1 MANQSAPAA
10 SQALAG
16 PTPQQRLAR
25 IPGAYR
31 NPQAITE
38 RLQYAAEHFHLVSPA
53 TACGAVPEGCSISL
67 STVIIDRDAE
77 TYKVGS
83 KFGLSKSAL
92 DKIGAAAG
100 ISWDAQQSGRLD
112 DGSDPHYCMWRA
124 VGRMRHLDGTEVQLV
139 GTKEMDL
146 REGSQVAISDTA
158 NQLREKRMHIAAH
171 AETKA
176 RLRAIRSIG
185 IRTAYT
191 ADELKRPFVVAK
203 IMWTGQSADPELRRI
218 FAMKQADAMIGGS
231 RALYGNAPTQLAT
244 AQGHQATV
252 AMLPAGVRPPPIG
265 RPYESDDDYEA
276 PRLDSRTVDM
286 PPPPP
291 TPMPTTTAAAPS
303 PTNGTRQR
311 SGVVLKFGK
320 EKGKAIEDASDR
332 DLEWYGEAIAKS
344 VEDPEKARF
353 REANERELAA
363 IRAEVALRG
372 NAPAAPAAA
381 APSPEGGGSWGDYGG
396 TQGGDDEIPF

>member
-1 MANQSAPAA
+1 MANQPAPAA
-10 SQALAG
+10 SQALAAS
-16 PTPQQRLAR
+16 PQERLAR
-25 IPGAYR
+25 IPGSYR

-38 RLQYAAEHFHLVSPA
+38 RLQYAAKHFHLVSPA

-67 STVIIDRDAE
+67 STVIIDKDAE
-77 TYKVGS
+77 TYKVSG
-83 KFGLSKSAL
+83 KFGLSKTAL

-100 ISWDAQQSGRLD
+100 ISWDAQQSGRID

-146 REGSQVAISDTA
+146 REGSQVVETDTA
-158 NQLREKRMHIAAH
+158 NQVREKRLHIAAH

-191 ADELKRPFVVAK
+191 AEELSKPFVVAK
-203 IMWTGQSADPELRRI
+203 IMWTGQSNDPELRRL

-231 RALYGNAPTQLAT
+231 RALYGNAPIAPP
-244 AQGHQATV
+244 AAV
-252 AMLPAGVRPPPIG
+252 AMMPAGVRPPPVG
-265 RPYESDDDYEA
+265 RPYEREDDYDA
-276 PRLDSRTVDM
+276 PQRTVEM

-291 TPMPTTTAAAPS
+291 TPAPTTSAAAPA
-303 PTNGTRQR
+303 PARPATAGGGGRPP
-311 SGVVLKFGK
+311 SGVVMKFGK
-320 EKGKAIEDASDR
+320 GKGKPIEEATDR

-344 VEDPEKARF
+344 VDDPDKSRF
-353 REANERELAA
+353 RDANERELAA
-363 IRAEVALRG
+363 IRAEVAFRAG
-372 NAPAAPAAA
+372 APGAGASAAAPAPTGPA
-381 APSPEGGGSWGDYGG
+381 GGGDWGDYGG
-396 TQGGDDEIPF
+396 QGGDDEIPF